1 MKLINLPL
9 NQQKT
14 ITTRKIMKLRK
25 IKKIKKRKI
34 RKSKTSIVNLDHDI
48 KREEDKAKKNES
60 NSSENSIQPIIQR
73 SSPLS
78 EEISLYTSRSDEPNT
93 NINDNNIN
101 TQTNN
106 IRLDDRF
113 STQNKILSPY
123 IYHRP
128 RPLLEIPDLNLFYFN
143 RSSDI
148 SSEDELE
155 SESEIL
161 NSRPTLFPVEVNNN
175 RSDLIIENPNN
186 NGSNIPLNNIN
197 NSNGNEFNLQNNNA
211 NNNNQNNIHFHLGV
225 DRTNRRLRILRNRER
240 RQREREERERER
252 QRARERRERRQR
264 RKRIAIINIKNKLTQ
279 IRFRESLYS
288 EGSNEKCII
297 CFEDFK
303 SEQNV
308 YKLSCHHLFH
318 VDCLDKEIEYRQKCP
333 LCRKK
338 L

>member
-1 MKLINLPL
+1 MKFINLPL

-48 KREEDKAKKNES
+48 KREEDKAKKNGS

-113 STQNKILSPY
+113 STQNEILSPY

-128 RPLLEIPDLNLFYFN
+128 KPLLEIPDLNLFYFN

-175 RSDLIIENPNN
+175 RSDLIIENPNHN
-186 NGSNIPLNNIN
+186 ERNIPLNNIN
-197 NSNGNEFNLQNNNA
+197 NSNRNEFNTQNNNIND
-211 NNNNQNNIHFHLGV
+211 NN
-225 DRTNRRLRILRNRER
+225 
-240 RQREREERERER
+240 
-252 QRARERRERRQR
+252 
-264 RKRIAIINIKNKLTQ
+264 
-279 IRFRESLYS
+279 
-288 EGSNEKCII
+288 
-297 CFEDFK
+297 
-303 SEQNV
+303 
-308 YKLSCHHLFH
+308 
-318 VDCLDKEIEYRQKCP
+318 
-333 LCRKK
+333 
-338 L
+338 

>member
-48 KREEDKAKKNES
+48 KREEDKAKKNGS

-101 TQTNN
+101 TQTNH

-113 STQNKILSPY
+113 STQNEILSPY

-186 NGSNIPLNNIN
+186 NESNIPLNNIN
-197 NSNGNEFNLQNNNA
+197 NSNGNEFNPQNNNV
-211 NNNNQNNIHFHLGV
+211 NDNNQNIMQFHFNFGS
-225 DRTNRRLRILRNRER
+225 DSSNGRLSILRNRER
-240 RQREREERERER
+240 RER
-252 QRARERRERRQR
+252 
-264 RKRIAIINIKNKLTQ
+264 ITIINIKNKLTQ
-279 IRFRESLYS
+279 IKFRKSLIS
-288 EGSNEKCII
+288 KGSNEKCII

-303 SEQNV
+303 NKQDV
-308 YKLSCHHLFH
+308 YMLSCQHLFH
-318 VDCLDKEIEYRQKCP
+318 VDCLDKEIKFRQKCP
-333 LCRKK
+333 ICRKQ

>member
-1 MKLINLPL
+1 MKLINFPL

-14 ITTRKIMKLRK
+14 ITTRKIMKLR
-25 IKKIKKRKI
+25 KIKKRKI

-48 KREEDKAKKNES
+48 KKEEDKAKKNES

-113 STQNKILSPY
+113 STQNEILSPY

-155 SESEIL
+155 SESESEIL

-186 NGSNIPLNNIN
+186 NESNIPLNNIN
-197 NSNGNEFNLQNNNA
+197 NSNGNEFNPQNNNV
-211 NNNNQNNIHFHLGV
+211 NDNNQNIMNLHFNFGLDSSNG
-225 DRTNRRLRILRNRER
+225 RLSILRNRER
-240 RQREREERERER
+240 RER
-252 QRARERRERRQR
+252 
-264 RKRIAIINIKNKLTQ
+264 ITIINIKNKLTQ
-279 IRFRESLYS
+279 IKFRKSLIS
-288 EGSNEKCII
+288 KGSNEKCII

-303 SEQNV
+303 NKQDV
-308 YKLSCHHLFH
+308 YMLSCQHLFH
-318 VDCLDKEIEYRQKCP
+318 VDCLDNEIKFRQKCP
-333 LCRKK
+333 ICRKQ

>member
-186 NGSNIPLNNIN
+186 NESNIPLNNIN
-197 NSNGNEFNLQNNNA
+197 NSNGNEFNPQNNNV
-211 NNNNQNNIHFHLGV
+211 NDNNQNIM
-225 DRTNRRLRILRNRER
+225 
-240 RQREREERERER
+240 
-252 QRARERRERRQR
+252 
-264 RKRIAIINIKNKLTQ
+264 
-279 IRFRESLYS
+279 
-288 EGSNEKCII
+288 
-297 CFEDFK
+297 
-303 SEQNV
+303 
-308 YKLSCHHLFH
+308 
-318 VDCLDKEIEYRQKCP
+318 
-333 LCRKK
+333 
-338 L
+338 

>member
-1 MKLINLPL
+1 MFCFKLKIIKNKINKMKPFN
-9 NQQKT
+9 K
-14 ITTRKIMKLRK
+14 
-25 IKKIKKRKI
+25 
-34 RKSKTSIVNLDHDI
+34 
-48 KREEDKAKKNES
+48 ENES
-60 NSSENSIQPIIQR
+60 NSGENSIRQTIQR
-73 SSPLS
+73 ASSLR
-78 EEISLYTSRSDEPNT
+78 EEINLYRNGSDEPST
-93 NINDNNIN
+93 NVNDNNIN

-106 IRLDDRF
+106 IRLDDIF
-113 STQNKILSPY
+113 STQNEIFSSPIHY
-123 IYHRP
+123 IHK
-128 RPLLEIPDLNLFYFN
+128 PLEEPVFN
-143 RSSDI
+143 YMYPNSFSDFCI
-148 SSEDELE
+148 EDELKNG
-155 SESEIL
+155 IL
-161 NSRPTLFPVEVNNN
+161 NSPPALFPVEVNNN
-175 RSDLIIENPNN
+175 RSDLIIENQNN

-211 NNNNQNNIHFHLGV
+211 NNNNQNNIDFHLGV
-225 DRTNRRLRILRNRER
+225 DRTNRSLRILRNRER

-279 IRFRESLYS
+279 IRFRESLNS
-288 EGSNEKCII
+288 KGSNEKCII

-308 YKLSCHHLFH
+308 YTLSCHHLFH

>member
-14 ITTRKIMKLRK
+14 ITTRKIMKLR
-25 IKKIKKRKI
+25 KIKKRKI

-113 STQNKILSPY
+113 STQNEILSPY

-155 SESEIL
+155 SESESEIL

-175 RSDLIIENPNN
+175 RRDLIIENPNN
-186 NGSNIPLNNIN
+186 NESNIPLNNIN
-197 NSNGNEFNLQNNNA
+197 NSNGNEFNPQNNNV
-211 NNNNQNNIHFHLGV
+211 NDNNQNIMQFHFNFGS
-225 DRTNRRLRILRNRER
+225 DSSNGRLSILRNRER
-240 RQREREERERER
+240 RER
-252 QRARERRERRQR
+252 
-264 RKRIAIINIKNKLTQ
+264 ITIINIKNKLTQ
-279 IRFRESLYS
+279 IKFKKSLIS
-288 EGSNEKCII
+288 KGSNEKCII

-303 SEQNV
+303 NKQDV
-308 YKLSCHHLFH
+308 YMLSCQHLFH
-318 VDCLDKEIEYRQKCP
+318 VDCLDNEIKYRQKCP
-333 LCRKK
+333 ICRKK

>member
-1 MKLINLPL
+1 MFCFKLKIIKNKINKMKPFN
-9 NQQKT
+9 K
-14 ITTRKIMKLRK
+14 
-25 IKKIKKRKI
+25 
-34 RKSKTSIVNLDHDI
+34 
-48 KREEDKAKKNES
+48 ENES
-60 NSSENSIQPIIQR
+60 NSGENSIRQIIQR
-73 SSPLS
+73 SSSLR
-78 EEISLYTSRSDEPNT
+78 EEISLYRNGSDEPST
-93 NINDNNIN
+93 NVNDNNIN

-106 IRLDDRF
+106 IRLDDIF
-113 STQNKILSPY
+113 STQNEIFSSPIHY
-123 IYHRP
+123 IHK
-128 RPLLEIPDLNLFYFN
+128 PLEEPDFA
-143 RSSDI
+143 
-148 SSEDELE
+148 
-155 SESEIL
+155 
-161 NSRPTLFPVEVNNN
+161 LFPVEVNNN

-211 NNNNQNNIHFHLGV
+211 NNNNQNNIDFHLGV
-225 DRTNRRLRILRNRER
+225 DRTNRSLRILRNRER

-279 IRFRESLYS
+279 IRFRESLNS
-288 EGSNEKCII
+288 KGSNEKCII

-308 YKLSCHHLFH
+308 YTLSCHHLFH

>member
-1 MKLINLPL
+1 MKPFN
-9 NQQKT
+9 K
-14 ITTRKIMKLRK
+14 
-25 IKKIKKRKI
+25 
-34 RKSKTSIVNLDHDI
+34 
-48 KREEDKAKKNES
+48 ENES
-60 NSSENSIQPIIQR
+60 NSGENSIRQTIQR
-73 SSPLS
+73 ASSLR
-78 EEISLYTSRSDEPNT
+78 EEINLYRNGSDEPST
-93 NINDNNIN
+93 NVNDNNIN

-106 IRLDDRF
+106 IRLDDIF
-113 STQNKILSPY
+113 STQNEIFSSPIHY
-123 IYHRP
+123 IHK
-128 RPLLEIPDLNLFYFN
+128 PLEEPDLNLFYFN

-211 NNNNQNNIHFHLGV
+211 NNNNQNNIDFHLGV
-225 DRTNRRLRILRNRER
+225 DRTNRSLRILRNRER

-279 IRFRESLYS
+279 IKFRKSLIS
-288 EGSNEKCII
+288 KGSNEKCII

-303 SEQNV
+303 NKQDV
-308 YKLSCHHLFH
+308 YMLSCQHLFH